1 MRLERARVTAA
12 LYNGMHGEA
21 KRRKVG
27 GGCQMESPDVMNS
40 IVEFG
45 TDAVLRYRKISQ
57 EPDNEVP
64 EYFLGSFIAL
74 GLYERFQCGVHL
86 EHLYTDVA
94 TSVGVPRSSE
104 LTNKIGGQR
113 ADVAL
118 YKDGFPIAII
128 ELKLLDE
135 RHPLVNIEADAL
147 KVRKLGEM
155 CKVPGYIGVLICETT
170 APLEEQAQ
178 RLETA
183 LQRKVHRGATQSS
196 RDGKWRWCFG
206 CSLVSDNLRPET
218 ARPSCCSVT

>member
-1 MRLERARVTAA
+1 MDIIRAV
-12 LYNGMHGEA
+12 L
-21 KRRKVG
+21 
-27 GGCQMESPDVMNS
+27 
-40 IVEFG
+40 EFG
-45 TDAVLRYRKISQ
+45 TDAVLRYREISQ

-74 GLYERFQCGVHL
+74 GLYERFQYGVHL

-94 TSVGVPRSSE
+94 TILGVPRSSE

-113 ADVAL
+113 ADIAL
-118 YKDGFPIAII
+118 YEDGSPAAII

-147 KVRKLGEM
+147 KVRRLRDI

-170 APLEEQAQ
+170 ASLEEQTQ

-183 LQRKVHRGATQSS
+183 LQRKVHSGAAQSS

-206 CSLVSDNLRPET
+206 CSLVSDNPQPGGVRFPCG
-218 ARPSCCSVT
+218 PVT